1 MFKFMGNN
9 PELTSKFPFNNV
21 IGSVKQALH
30 KLRRKTKMKKIA
42 CTLLT
47 LILISTLTACG
58 DWSTDP
64 SSTVDF
70 TAAPAGVAPRVY
82 LSKNRT
88 IGSTV
93 YLDVMVDTV
102 NNLRDAVIK
111 IVYDVSKVQWG
122 GSHTLGSLLAG
133 GLDSS
138 GLDGGLEGS
147 FVIDVV
153 GTGDVPGNGVIV
165 TIPFMVIALGDSP
178 ITIDAVGSVLTD
190 SFSNPLTIDTWDGGT
205 ISWL

>member
-1 MFKFMGNN
+1 
-9 PELTSKFPFNNV
+9 
-21 IGSVKQALH
+21 
-30 KLRRKTKMKKIA
+30 MKKIA
-42 CTLLT
+42 YI
-47 LILISTLTACG
+47 ILIAIVMSTLMACG

-70 TAAPAGVAPRVY
+70 TADPPGVAPRVY

-88 IGSTV
+88 MGSIV
-93 YLDVMVDTV
+93 YLDVVVATV
-102 NNLRDAVIK
+102 IDLHRAVIK
-111 IVYDVSKVQWG
+111 INYEPGKVKWEE
-122 GSHTLGSLLAG
+122 SHTLGTLLTG

-153 GTGDVPGNGVIV
+153 GTGDVPGNGVII

-190 SFSNPLTIDTWDGGT
+190 SFSNPLTIDTWDGGK
-205 ISWL
+205 ISGL